1 MAEELIP
8 LDHPGIMLLE
18 DYLEPLGITQYQLAK
33 AIGVQQTRISE
44 IVRGKRRITPETGIR
59 IARALGH
66 SDDFWIQLQADFDM
80 RMARRRLG
88 DLSIQRVV
96 TA

>member
-8 LDHPGIMLLE
+8 LDHPGVMLLE

>member
-1 MAEELIP
+1 MTESLIP
-8 LDHPGIMLLE
+8 LDHPGVMLLE
-18 DYLEPLGITQYQLAK
+18 DYLEPLGVTQYQLAK

-66 SDDFWIQLQADFDM
+66 SDDFWIQLQADYDM
-80 RMARRRLG
+80 RIARRNLG
-88 DLSIQRVV
+88 DAEIQPVLR
-96 TA
+96 

>member
-8 LDHPGIMLLE
+8 LDHPGVMLFE

>member
-1 MAEELIP
+1 M
-8 LDHPGIMLLE
+8 
-18 DYLEPLGITQYQLAK
+18 
-33 AIGVQQTRISE
+33 QQTRISE
-44 IVRGKRRITPETGIR
+44 IVRGRRRITPETGIR

-66 SDDFWIQLQADFDM
+66 SDDFWIQIQADYDM
-80 RMARRRLG
+80 RMARRELG